1 MEEFGLTTNV
11 SMTTAEI
18 EDRFGYH
25 RHTERTET
33 TYAKIRQSYIEFAKF
48 LDETLP
54 AGRDK
59 SVAFTELETSMAFA
73 IKAVE
78 KTDPL
83 IKQYL

>member
-11 SMTTAEI
+11 SMTTTEI

-25 RHTERTET
+25 RHTTRTAPV
-33 TYAKIRQSYIEFAKF
+33 YAKIRNHYIEFAKF

-54 AGRDK
+54 AGWAK

-73 IKAVE
+73 LKAIE

-83 IKQYL
+83 VYQYL